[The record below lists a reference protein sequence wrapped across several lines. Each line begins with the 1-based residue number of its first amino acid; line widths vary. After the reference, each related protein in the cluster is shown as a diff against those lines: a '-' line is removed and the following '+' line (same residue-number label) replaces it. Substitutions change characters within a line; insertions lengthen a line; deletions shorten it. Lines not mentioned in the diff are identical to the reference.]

1 VCRATRCAARG
12 GARGERWCPSKYC
25 VTLLWSSS
33 CSNEAS
39 VYSDAPFECSHYP
52 KRATPIGYT
61 STHAFW
67 VCDGA
72 ACAQIR
78 LSNEKIAAVLVA
90 VEGAKT
96 AMLTMGWVEDG
107 EFLVLPAGAQLS
119 MKEVRDIED
128 AKIKLKKE
136 EEQALM
142 RAAMPKKKEDP
153 EMKRLREQLEADKRE
168 RAARGPIT
176 QGSVAAPRGNGGIV
190 QFQPPAQSG

>member
-1 VCRATRCAARG
+1 VLRLSASPPHLQRGSVYRSITR
-12 GARGERWCPSKYC
+12 SST
-25 VTLLWSSS
+25 TLLGALWM
-33 CSNEAS
+33 
-39 VYSDAPFECSHYP
+39 
-52 KRATPIGYT
+52 
-61 STHAFW
+61 
-67 VCDGA
+67 CDG
-72 ACAQIR
+72 CMWQIR
-78 LSNEKIAAVLVA
+78 LTNEKIAAVLVS

-107 EFLVLPAGAQLS
+107 EFLVLPAGVQLS

-128 AKIKLKKE
+128 AKLKLKKE
-136 EEQALM
+136 EEQSLM
-142 RAAMPKKKEDP
+142 RAALPKKKEDP